1 MENPTVYMLPKM
13 IDNNKFNE
21 LLSDSI
27 ENKGWEVKQFTKRD
41 LIKLKKND
49 VLHFHWPSFYYRGS
63 SVLTTVIKSILYVLM
78 ICFARLRG
86 AKLFW
91 TVHNIWPHNSGKT
104 RFDYWMRK
112 ILVQNCSKLIVM
124 GKPLI
129 SEICSTFGIDSSR
142 IEVIPHGHY
151 KGVYQGKG
159 VNIRSRF
166 GIPEDSY
173 VYAFFGQVSPYK
185 GVDDLLEAFKDLDSE
200 QAHLLIAGKKVKD
213 YDLGDEFLKSG
224 HIHTHF
230 HFIEDDEYSDYF
242 DAVDSIIL
250 PYKQIATSGSA
261 ILALTFCKPVV
272 APRIGLLEE
281 YLPEDCAVLYEPSD
295 PDGLLKA
302 MNMIRLKQSEFQEG
316 SGFVK
321 ALERLDW
328 PVIAQRTLT
337 LYSS

>member
-1 MENPTVYMLPKM
+1 MENPTVYMLPKV
-13 IDNNKFNE
+13 IENNKFNE
-21 LLSDSI
+21 LLSGSI
-27 ENKGWEVKQFTKRD
+27 ENKGWEVRQFTKRD
-41 LIKLKKND
+41 IIRLKKND

-63 SVLTTVIKSILYVLM
+63 SFLATVIKAIAYVFM
-78 ICFARLRG
+78 IFFARLRG
-86 AKLFW
+86 VKLFW

-112 ILVQNCSKLIVM
+112 ILVLNCSRLIVM

-129 SEICSTFGIDSSR
+129 AEICSTFGIDPSR
-142 IEVIPHGHY
+142 IEIIPHGHY
-151 KGVYQGKG
+151 KGVYKGKG

-185 GVDDLLEAFKDLDSE
+185 GVDDLLQAFRMIQSDE
-200 QAHLLIAGKKVKD
+200 VHLLIAGKKVKD
-213 YDLGDEFLKSG
+213 YDLGSDIDNNEK
-224 HIHTHF
+224 IHTHF

-261 ILALTFCKPVV
+261 ILALSFCKPVV

-281 YLPEDCAVLYEPSD
+281 YLPEDCAVLYESSD
-295 PDGLLKA
+295 PEGLLHA
-302 MNMIRLKQSEFQEG
+302 MNMIRIRQSEFQEG

-337 LYSS
+337 LYSN